1 MWGVEE
7 GETKS
12 ESLGGKLLG
21 SPGGG
26 GAGAERVKRKGS
38 SRQP

>member
-12 ESLGGKLLG
+12 ESPGGKLLG
-21 SPGGG
+21 SP
-26 GAGAERVKRKGS
+26 GAERVKRKGS